1 LPLKV
6 LNSIFAADFKIR
18 PMIKRFISVVLLS
31 LSITLL
37 LGQESNVETTQHTEA
52 HHQNHNENESV
63 DIAKV
68 AFEHILDSHYWH
80 FWGEGHDA
88 VSIPLPCIVYSNMR
102 GWMFFSA
109 SVFEH
114 GTKSF
119 NGLKLEEDIIVSEN
133 PGEKIYDFSLT
144 KNVIQLFISAIIL
157 ILVFTSVAKAYRSTG
172 VNTAPRGLQSFME
185 PLVLFIRDE
194 VARENI
200 PLSKADNY
208 VPFLLTIFFL
218 ILINNL
224 LGLIPISANVTGNIA
239 FTFTLAF
246 IVLLVVNIKA
256 NHHYWKHIL
265 MPPAPVALWPILI
278 PIEII
283 GIFTKPF
290 ALMIRLF
297 ANITAGHIIIIS
309 LIGLIFI
316 FKTILIAP
324 ISVAFGV
331 FIDMLETFVAFL
343 QAYIFTL
350 LTSLYIGSAI
360 EEHSEEEHIFNT
372 NQRVK
377 VFFIIRFIR
386 IKTNKTIN
394 NP

>member
-1 LPLKV
+1 MLKQVYTILFFILISSSFLANDNHLPQP
-6 LNSIFAADFKIR
+6 S
-18 PMIKRFISVVLLS
+18 
-31 LSITLL
+31 
-37 LGQESNVETTQHTEA
+37 A
-52 HHQNHNENESV
+52 HSENENV

-80 FWGEGHDA
+80 FWGEGHEA
-88 VSIPLPCIVYSNMR
+88 VSIPLPCIVYSNKR

-109 SVFEH
+109 SVFGH
-114 GTKSF
+114 GEKTY
-119 NGLKLEEDIIVSEN
+119 NDLKLEEDRIIPLNTE
-133 PGEKIYDFSLT
+133 EKIYDFSIT
-144 KNVIQLFISAIIL
+144 KNVVQLFLSAIVLIL
-157 ILVFTSVAKAYRSTG
+157 IFTSAAKAYRTNG
-172 VNTAPRGLQSFME
+172 VNNAPKGLQSFLE
-185 PLVLFIRDE
+185 PLIIFIRDE

-200 PLSKADNY
+200 PVEKADKY

-224 LGLIPISANVTGNIA
+224 FGLIPVSANVTGNIA

-256 NHHYWKHIL
+256 NANYWKHIL

-316 FKTILIAP
+316 FKTLFIAP

-350 LTSLYIGSAI
+350 LTSLYIGGAI
-360 EEHSEEEHIFNT
+360 EEHH
-372 NQRVK
+372 
-377 VFFIIRFIR
+377 
-386 IKTNKTIN
+386 
-394 NP
+394 

>member
-1 LPLKV
+1 MNLLKKIAYLLAVLP
-6 LNSIFAADFKIR
+6 I
-18 PMIKRFISVVLLS
+18 
-31 LSITLL
+31 
-37 LGQESNVETTQHTEA
+37 LGWAQEDYTHNTNHTQHNNSSTAE
-52 HHQNHNENESV
+52 ENV

-80 FWGEGHDA
+80 LWGEGEDA
-88 VSIPLPCIVYSNMR
+88 VAIPLPCIVYSNTR
-102 GWMFFSA
+102 GLMVFSS

-114 GTKSF
+114 GHATY
-119 NGLKLEEDIIVSEN
+119 NALKLEEEKIISEN
-133 PGEKIYDFSLT
+133 NNEKIYDFSIT
-144 KNVIQLFISAIIL
+144 KNVAQLILSAILLVL
-157 ILVFTSVAKAYRSTG
+157 IFTSVAKAYRNTG
-172 VNTAPRGLQSFME
+172 VNSAPKGLQSILE
-185 PLVLFIRDE
+185 PVILFIRDE
-194 VARENI
+194 IARENI
-200 PLSKADNY
+200 PLSKADKY
-208 VPFLLTIFFL
+208 VPFLLTLFFL

-224 LGLIPISANVTGNIA
+224 LGLIPVSANVTGNIA

-246 IVLLVVNIKA
+246 IVLIVVHLRA
-256 NHHYWKHIL
+256 NKYYWKHIL

-316 FKTILIAP
+316 FKSIYVAP

-350 LTSLYIGSAI
+350 LTSLYIGGAI
-360 EEHSEEEHIFNT
+360 EEHHEEHH
-372 NQRVK
+372 
-377 VFFIIRFIR
+377 
-386 IKTNKTIN
+386 
-394 NP
+394 

>member
-1 LPLKV
+1 MISRFLILIFLVWCTYGVSQEGNHISSQPHS
-6 LNSIFAADFKIR
+6 NSSEEEK
-18 PMIKRFISVVLLS
+18 
-31 LSITLL
+31 
-37 LGQESNVETTQHTEA
+37 
-52 HHQNHNENESV
+52 V
-63 DIAKV
+63 DISKV

-88 VSIPLPCIVYSNMR
+88 FSLPLPCIVYSNKR
-102 GWMFFSA
+102 GWMFFSS

-114 GTKSF
+114 GHQSF
-119 NGLKLEEDIIVSEN
+119 NGLKLEEDIIVSEDN
-133 PGEKIYDFSLT
+133 NEKIYDFSIT
-144 KNVIQLFISAIIL
+144 KNVLQLILSAVLLIL
-157 ILVFTSVAKAYRSTG
+157 IFTSVAKSYRTFG
-172 VNTAPRGLQSFME
+172 VNTAPRGLQSFLE
-185 PLVLFIRDE
+185 PLIIFIRDE

-200 PLSKADNY
+200 PLSKADRY

-246 IVLLVVNIKA
+246 IVLLVVNLNA
-256 NHHYWKHIL
+256 NKYYWKHIL

-290 ALMIRLF
+290 ALMVRLF

-316 FKTILIAP
+316 FQSLLVSP
-324 ISVAFGV
+324 ISVAFGL
-331 FIDMLETFVAFL
+331 FIDVLELFVAFL

-350 LTSLYIGSAI
+350 LTSLYIGGAI
-360 EEHSEEEHIFNT
+360 EEHHH
-372 NQRVK
+372 
-377 VFFIIRFIR
+377 
-386 IKTNKTIN
+386 
-394 NP
+394 

>member
-1 LPLKV
+1 MIMNFVKKIAYLLAVLP
-6 LNSIFAADFKIR
+6 I
-18 PMIKRFISVVLLS
+18 
-31 LSITLL
+31 
-37 LGQESNVETTQHTEA
+37 LGWAQENY
-52 HHQNHNENESV
+52 NHNSNHNQHNNSSTTEENV

-80 FWGEGHDA
+80 LWGEGEEA
-88 VSIPLPCIVYSNMR
+88 VAIPLPCIVYSNTR
-102 GWMFFSA
+102 GLMVFSS

-114 GTKSF
+114 GHKEY
-119 NGLKLEEDIIVSEN
+119 NGLKLEEEKIISEN
-133 PGEKIYDFSLT
+133 NAEKIYDFSIT
-144 KNVIQLFISAIIL
+144 KNVAQLFLSAILLAL
-157 ILVFTSVAKAYRSTG
+157 IFTSVAKAYRNTG
-172 VNTAPRGLQSFME
+172 VNSAPKGLQSILE
-185 PLVLFIRDE
+185 PVILFIRDE
-194 VARENI
+194 IARENI
-200 PLSKADNY
+200 PLSKADKY
-208 VPFLLTIFFL
+208 VPFLLTLFFL

-224 LGLIPISANVTGNIA
+224 LGLIPVSANVTGNIA

-246 IVLLVVNIKA
+246 IVLIVVHLRA
-256 NHHYWKHIL
+256 NKYYWKHIL

-309 LIGLIFI
+309 LVGLIFI
-316 FKTILIAP
+316 FKSIYVAP

-350 LTSLYIGSAI
+350 LTSLYIGGAI
-360 EEHSEEEHIFNT
+360 EEHHEDHH
-372 NQRVK
+372 
-377 VFFIIRFIR
+377 
-386 IKTNKTIN
+386 
-394 NP
+394 

>member
-1 LPLKV
+1 MIMNFVKKIAYLLAVLP
-6 LNSIFAADFKIR
+6 I
-18 PMIKRFISVVLLS
+18 
-31 LSITLL
+31 
-37 LGQESNVETTQHTEA
+37 LGWAQENY
-52 HHQNHNENESV
+52 NHNSNHNQHNNSSTTEENV

-80 FWGEGHDA
+80 LWGEGEEA
-88 VSIPLPCIVYSNMR
+88 VAIPLPCIVYSNTR
-102 GWMFFSA
+102 GLMVFSS

-114 GTKSF
+114 GHKEY
-119 NGLKLEEDIIVSEN
+119 NGLKLEEEKIISEN
-133 PGEKIYDFSLT
+133 SAEKIYDFSIT
-144 KNVIQLFISAIIL
+144 KNVAQLFLSAILLAL
-157 ILVFTSVAKAYRSTG
+157 IFTSVAKAYRNTG
-172 VNTAPRGLQSFME
+172 VNSAPKGLQSILE
-185 PLVLFIRDE
+185 PVILFIRDE
-194 VARENI
+194 IARENI
-200 PLSKADNY
+200 PLSKADKY
-208 VPFLLTIFFL
+208 VPFLLTLFFL

-224 LGLIPISANVTGNIA
+224 LGLIPVSANVTGNIA

-246 IVLLVVNIKA
+246 IVLIVVHLRA
-256 NHHYWKHIL
+256 NKYYWKHIL

-309 LIGLIFI
+309 LVGLIFI
-316 FKTILIAP
+316 FKSIYVAP

-350 LTSLYIGSAI
+350 LTSLYIGGAI
-360 EEHSEEEHIFNT
+360 EEHHEDHH
-372 NQRVK
+372 
-377 VFFIIRFIR
+377 
-386 IKTNKTIN
+386 
-394 NP
+394 

>member
-1 LPLKV
+1 MNFVKKIAYLLAVLP
-6 LNSIFAADFKIR
+6 I
-18 PMIKRFISVVLLS
+18 
-31 LSITLL
+31 
-37 LGQESNVETTQHTEA
+37 LGWAQENY
-52 HHQNHNENESV
+52 NHNSNHNQHNNSSTTEENV

-80 FWGEGHDA
+80 LWGEGEEA
-88 VSIPLPCIVYSNMR
+88 VAIPLPCIVYSNTR
-102 GWMFFSA
+102 GLMVFSS

-114 GTKSF
+114 GHATY
-119 NGLKLEEDIIVSEN
+119 NGLKLEEEKIISEN
-133 PGEKIYDFSLT
+133 NNEKVYDFSIT
-144 KNVIQLFISAIIL
+144 KNVAQLILSAIL
-157 ILVFTSVAKAYRSTG
+157 LVLVFTTIAKAYRNTG
-172 VNTAPRGLQSFME
+172 VNSAPKGLQSILE
-185 PLVLFIRDE
+185 PVILFIRDE
-194 VARENI
+194 IARENI
-200 PLSKADNY
+200 PLSKADKY
-208 VPFLLTIFFL
+208 VPFLLTLFFL

-224 LGLIPISANVTGNIA
+224 LGLIPVSANVTGNIA

-246 IVLLVVNIKA
+246 IVLIVVHLRA
-256 NHHYWKHIL
+256 NKYYWKHIL

-316 FKTILIAP
+316 FKSIYVAP

-350 LTSLYIGSAI
+350 LTSLYIGGAI
-360 EEHSEEEHIFNT
+360 EEHHEEHH
-372 NQRVK
+372 
-377 VFFIIRFIR
+377 
-386 IKTNKTIN
+386 
-394 NP
+394 

>member
-1 LPLKV
+1 MKFFR
-6 LNSIFAADFKIR
+6 IFAF
-18 PMIKRFISVVLLS
+18 FVVLS
-31 LSITLL
+31 VQNFFAQETISANSSATLNHE
-37 LGQESNVETTQHTEA
+37 ESSK
-52 HHQNHNENESV
+52 HNDEQV

-80 FWGEGHDA
+80 LWGEGKDA
-88 VSIPLPCIVYSNMR
+88 VSIPLPCIVYSNKR
-102 GWMFFSA
+102 GWMFFSS

-114 GTKSF
+114 GHKTY
-119 NGLKLEEDIIVSEN
+119 NGLKLEEDQIVPSGNHNLSYVEKMEEDEID
-133 PGEKIYDFSLT
+133 GGRDEKIYDFSIT
-144 KNVIQLFISAIIL
+144 KNVAQLIFSAFVLSFIFI
-157 ILVFTSVAKAYRSTG
+157 SVAKAYRKTG
-172 VNTAPRGLQSFME
+172 VTSAPRGIQSLLE
-185 PLVLFIRDE
+185 PVILFIRDDI
-194 VARENI
+194 ARENI
-200 PLSKADNY
+200 PISKADRY
-208 VPFLLTIFFL
+208 VPFLLTLFFL

-224 LGLIPISANVTGNIA
+224 LGLIPVSANVTGNIA

-246 IVLLVVNIKA
+246 IVLIVVHLKA
-256 NHHYWKHIL
+256 NKYYWKHIL

-309 LIGLIFI
+309 LVGLIFI
-316 FKTILIAP
+316 FKSIWVAP

-350 LTSLYIGSAI
+350 LASLYIGGAI
-360 EEHSEEEHIFNT
+360 EEHHEEHH
-372 NQRVK
+372 
-377 VFFIIRFIR
+377 
-386 IKTNKTIN
+386 
-394 NP
+394 

>member
-1 LPLKV
+1 MRHPLI
-6 LNSIFAADFKIR
+6 SILLFTF
-18 PMIKRFISVVLLS
+18 FIAVY
-31 LSITLL
+31 
-37 LGQESNVETTQHTEA
+37 GQSHAESSPHTQASSE
-52 HHQNHNENESV
+52 ENV

-88 VSIPLPCIVYSNMR
+88 VSVPLPCIVYSNTR
-102 GWMFFSA
+102 GLLFFSA

-114 GTKSF
+114 GTKSYQ
-119 NGLKLEEDIIVSEN
+119 GLKLEEDRIVSEN
-133 PGEKIYDFSLT
+133 PYEKVYDLSIT
-144 KNVIQLFISAIIL
+144 KNVLQLFIAALVLII
-157 ILVFTSVAKAYRSTG
+157 VFTSAAKSYRKTG
-172 VNTAPRGLQSFME
+172 VNSAPQGLQSFLE
-185 PLVLFIRDE
+185 PVVLFIRDD

-200 PLSKADNY
+200 PHTHADKY
-208 VPFLLTIFFL
+208 VPFLLTLFFL
-218 ILINNL
+218 ILLNNL
-224 LGLIPISANVTGNIA
+224 FGLIPVSANVTGNIA

-246 IVLLVVNIKA
+246 IVFLVVNLKA
-256 NHHYWKHIL
+256 NKYYWKHIL
-265 MPPAPVALWPILI
+265 MPPAPVVLWPVLV

-316 FKTILIAP
+316 FKSILVAP

-331 FIDMLETFVAFL
+331 FIDLLETFVAFL

-350 LTSLYIGSAI
+350 LSSIYIGSAV
-360 EEHSEEEHIFNT
+360 EEHTHSEHH
-372 NQRVK
+372 
-377 VFFIIRFIR
+377 
-386 IKTNKTIN
+386 
-394 NP
+394 

>member
-1 LPLKV
+1 MKFLKIFTLV
-6 LNSIFAADFKIR
+6 FLFSNILYAQENS
-18 PMIKRFISVVLLS
+18 
-31 LSITLL
+31 
-37 LGQESNVETTQHTEA
+37 E
-52 HHQNHNENESV
+52 QNIHNENHHSSAQHPSKADEENV

-80 FWGEGHDA
+80 LWGEGHDA
-88 VSIPLPCIVYSNMR
+88 VAIPLPCIVYSDKR
-102 GWMFFSA
+102 GLMVFSS

-114 GTKSF
+114 GHKTYK
-119 NGLKLEEDIIVSEN
+119 GLKLEEDRIVPASSNDIPYLENLSEDEIQSSK
-133 PGEKIYDFSLT
+133 GEKIYDFSIT
-144 KNVIQLFISAIIL
+144 KNVAQLIFSAILLSVIFIS
-157 ILVFTSVAKAYRSTG
+157 TAKAYRTTG
-172 VNTAPRGLQSFME
+172 VNSAPKGLQSILE
-185 PLVLFIRDE
+185 PVILFIRDE
-194 VARENI
+194 IARENI
-200 PLSKADNY
+200 PLSKADKY
-208 VPFLLTIFFL
+208 VPFLLTLFFL

-246 IVLLVVNIKA
+246 IVLIVVHLRA
-256 NHHYWKHIL
+256 NKYYWKHIL
-265 MPPAPVALWPILI
+265 MPPAPVALWPILV

-309 LIGLIFI
+309 LVGLIFI
-316 FKTILIAP
+316 FKSIAVAP

-350 LTSLYIGSAI
+350 LTSLYIGGAV
-360 EEHSEEEHIFNT
+360 EEHHEEHH
-372 NQRVK
+372 
-377 VFFIIRFIR
+377 
-386 IKTNKTIN
+386 
-394 NP
+394 

>member
-1 LPLKV
+1 MLKQIYSILFFIIISFSFGANDNHLPQ
-6 LNSIFAADFKIR
+6 SAAH
-18 PMIKRFISVVLLS
+18 S
-31 LSITLL
+31 
-37 LGQESNVETTQHTEA
+37 ES
-52 HHQNHNENESV
+52 ENV

-80 FWGEGHDA
+80 FWGEGHEA
-88 VSIPLPCIVYSNMR
+88 VSIPLPCIVYSNKR

-109 SVFEH
+109 SVFGH
-114 GTKSF
+114 GEKTY
-119 NGLKLEEDIIVSEN
+119 NDLKLEEDKIIPLNTE
-133 PGEKIYDFSLT
+133 EKIYDFSIT
-144 KNVIQLFISAIIL
+144 KNVVQLFLSAIVLIL
-157 ILVFTSVAKAYRSTG
+157 IFTSVAKAYRTKG
-172 VNTAPRGLQSFME
+172 VNTAPKGLQSFLE
-185 PLVLFIRDE
+185 PLIIFIRDE

-200 PLSKADNY
+200 PVEKADRY
-208 VPFLLTIFFL
+208 VPFLLTLFFL

-224 LGLIPISANVTGNIA
+224 FGLIPISANVTGNIA

-256 NHHYWKHIL
+256 NANYWKHIL

-316 FKTILIAP
+316 FKTLFIAP

-350 LTSLYIGSAI
+350 LTSLYIGGAI
-360 EEHSEEEHIFNT
+360 EEHHAEHH
-372 NQRVK
+372 
-377 VFFIIRFIR
+377 
-386 IKTNKTIN
+386 
-394 NP
+394 

>member
-1 LPLKV
+1 MNFVKKIAYLLAVLP
-6 LNSIFAADFKIR
+6 I
-18 PMIKRFISVVLLS
+18 
-31 LSITLL
+31 
-37 LGQESNVETTQHTEA
+37 LGWAQENY
-52 HHQNHNENESV
+52 NHNSNHNQHNNSSTTEENV

-80 FWGEGHDA
+80 LWGEGEEA
-88 VSIPLPCIVYSNMR
+88 VAIPLPCIVYSNTR
-102 GWMFFSA
+102 GLMVFSS

-114 GTKSF
+114 GHKEY
-119 NGLKLEEDIIVSEN
+119 NGLKLEEEKIISEN
-133 PGEKIYDFSLT
+133 NAEKIYDFSIT
-144 KNVIQLFISAIIL
+144 KNVAQLFLSAILLAL
-157 ILVFTSVAKAYRSTG
+157 IFTSVAKAYRNTG
-172 VNTAPRGLQSFME
+172 VNSAPKGLQSILE
-185 PLVLFIRDE
+185 PVILFIRDE
-194 VARENI
+194 IARENI
-200 PLSKADNY
+200 PLSKADKY
-208 VPFLLTIFFL
+208 VPFLLTLFFL

-224 LGLIPISANVTGNIA
+224 LGLIPVSANVTGNIA

-246 IVLLVVNIKA
+246 IVLIVVHLRA
-256 NHHYWKHIL
+256 NKYYWKHIL

-309 LIGLIFI
+309 LVGLIFI
-316 FKTILIAP
+316 FKSIYVAP

-350 LTSLYIGSAI
+350 LTSLYIGGAI
-360 EEHSEEEHIFNT
+360 EEHHEDHH
-372 NQRVK
+372 
-377 VFFIIRFIR
+377 
-386 IKTNKTIN
+386 
-394 NP
+394 